1 MKGKEEQGSVTQK
14 GICSDLVALCAS
26 VQQALLNGKL
36 QQVVILV
43 PHWLAAARTES
54 GVVGRGL
61 KH

>member
-1 MKGKEEQGSVTQK
+1 MTQK
-14 GICSDLVALCAS
+14 GICSDLVALCAG